1 MQNTNYKKLL
11 DEVEKLAYADQLR
24 LLEQIAV
31 LIRQKAAVKTH
42 RSIMELQGLG
52 KEIWQ
57 NIDAQK
63 YVDEER
69 KSWNG

>member
-1 MQNTNYKKLL
+1 MQNTNYGKLL

-24 LLEQIAV
+24 LLEQLAI
-31 LIRQKAAVKTH
+31 LIRRKTTDKTH
-42 RSIMELQGLG
+42 RSILELQGLG
-52 KEIWQ
+52 KETWQ

>member
-1 MQNTNYKKLL
+1 MRNTKYKKLL
-11 DEVEKLAYADQLR
+11 DEVEKLPYVDQLR

-31 LIRQKAAVKTH
+31 LIRQKAAVKTP